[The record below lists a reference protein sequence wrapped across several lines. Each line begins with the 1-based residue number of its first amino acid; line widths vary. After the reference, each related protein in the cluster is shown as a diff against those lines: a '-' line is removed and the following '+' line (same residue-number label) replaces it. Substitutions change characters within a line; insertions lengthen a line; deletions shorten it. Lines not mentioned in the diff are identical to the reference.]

1 MLLVLALTL
10 ALEAA
15 DGGELGHLLPVEG
28 VAVEAGRELGLV
40 LVLLVQL
47 LVPLQLLARLVPGA
61 RPLDLEA
68 VESVKINVKS
78 VKIFV
83 KTHKKYLYLCMLVVM
98 GLMWWRSTSAR

>member
-68 VESVKINVKS
+68 VECVG
-78 VKIFV
+78 KIFV

-98 GLMWWRSTSAR
+98 GLMWCRSTSAR